1 MKITFDK
8 LDLEIVKQMKE
19 YIVQRYKIELTDN
32 WNDYVT
38 IKQLRH
44 HCFTHNISYSELKD
58 TCNLQSTTIKRNYV
72 KYRGFRGIKLVDNQL
87 QQ

>member
-8 LDLEIVKQMKE
+8 LDVEIIKQMKE
-19 YIVQRYKIELTDN
+19 YITQRYKIELTDD
-32 WNDYVT
+32 WDDYVT
-38 IKQLRH
+38 SNQLRK
-44 HCFTHNISYSELKD
+44 HCLTNNINYIELKT

-72 KYRGFRGIKLVDNQL
+72 KHRAFRGIKLVDNQL